1 MPKQIVLHYAGSY
14 VERPH
19 TITFDSEREYQKF
32 IEEKGY
38 RLKPN
43 VEYGVFTLNAV
54 LRTQFQQSSIKI
66 EDVSEA
72 DKPDISTLT
81 PPTIDIKYPQ
91 CGCTQDKE
99 EDNNQ
104 GNNQG
109 GTNTP
114 PKDEEGNDTPPAEGE
129 NGGDDEVI
137 VIGGEDENQD
147 TPTQDTNPTTPPAD
161 NQEGNQEEEEDV
173 VVIGG
178 DEDTQN
184 PTQDP
189 DTTDT
194 TTGTD
199 TQTGTTDTDTT
210 DETQNENQG
219 ADEGFNRVGPVVSFG
234 PEVTGNDG
242 EESQTENTQDSGD
255 SEIIIPDEGS
265 SQNTSPTPGDED
277 IIVL

>member
-19 TITFDSEREYQKF
+19 TITFDSEREYEKF
-32 IEEKGY
+32 IQEKGY
-38 RLKPN
+38 QLKPN
-43 VEYGVFTLNAV
+43 VEYGVFTLNSI

-66 EDVSEA
+66 EDVNEA
-72 DKPDISTLT
+72 DKPDISTVT

-109 GTNTP
+109 DTNTP
-114 PKDEEGNDTPPAEGE
+114 PKDEEGNDTPPAVTPPAEGE
-129 NGGDDEVI
+129 NGGDDGVI

-147 TPTQDTNPTTPPAD
+147 NTTQDSNPTTPPAD

-173 VVIGG
+173 VIGG
-178 DEDTQN
+178 DDDTQN
-184 PTQDP
+184 PTE
-189 DTTDT
+189 
-194 TTGTD
+194 GTD
-199 TQTGTTDTDTT
+199 TDVADTTGTT
-210 DETQNENQG
+210 DETQNENQET
-219 ADEGFNRVGPVVSFG
+219 DEGFDRVGPVVSFG

-277 IIVL
+277 IIVF

>member
-19 TITFDSEREYQKF
+19 TITFDSEREYEKF
-32 IEEKGY
+32 IQEKGY
-38 RLKPN
+38 QLKPN

-54 LRTQFQQSSIKI
+54 LRTQFQQSSINI

-72 DKPDISTLT
+72 DKPDISTVT

-104 GNNQG
+104 GNNQE
-109 GTNTP
+109 GTDAP
-114 PKDEEGNDTPPAEGE
+114 PKDEESNDTPPAEGE

-147 TPTQDTNPTTPPAD
+147 TPTQGTDPTTPPAD
-161 NQEGNQEEEEDV
+161 NQEGNQEEDV

-178 DEDTQN
+178 DDDTQN

-234 PEVTGNDG
+234 PEVTGNNG

-265 SQNTSPTPGDED
+265 SENTSPTPGDED

>member
-19 TITFDSEREYQKF
+19 TITFDSEREYEKF
-32 IEEKGY
+32 IQEKGY
-38 RLKPN
+38 QLKPN
-43 VEYGVFTLNAV
+43 VEYGVFTLNSI

-72 DKPDISTLT
+72 DKPDISTVT

-104 GNNQG
+104 GNNQE
-109 GTNTP
+109 GTDTP
-114 PKDEEGNDTPPAEGE
+114 PKDEESNDTPPAEGE

-147 TPTQDTNPTTPPAD
+147 NTTQDTNPTTPPAD
-161 NQEGNQEEEEDV
+161 NQEEEDV

-178 DEDTQN
+178 DDDTQN
-184 PTQDP
+184 PTEGT

-199 TQTGTTDTDTT
+199 TQTGTTDTT
-210 DETQNENQG
+210 DGTQNENQESS
-219 ADEGFNRVGPVVSFG
+219 EGFDRVSEVVSFG

-265 SQNTSPTPGDED
+265 SENTSPTPGDED